1 MAVYTINKDQLRSI
15 LIKNW
20 MTHDALWYGEVAT
33 KFGMSEASP
42 MNLRVCRKL
51 GQIEFGRLMKMVE
64 TPSPKN
70 IEEYQELF
78 EVGEQVF
85 FPDFVSA
92 QISYPGNDSQIFDFL
107 DCFAYKGMKKLGL
120 LPDYECG
127 IFERIEGWFDAM
139 ELHYT
144 RTPDLSRCL
153 RLKGNKC
160 RITVQFHFE
169 SREVPSLHKGN
180 NEAKYT

>member
-1 MAVYTINKDQLRSI
+1 MVVYTINQDQLRNI

-20 MTHDALWYGEVAT
+20 MTHDSLWYGEAAA
-33 KFGMSEASP
+33 KFGMAEASP

-51 GQIEFGRLMKMVE
+51 GQVEFGRLMKMVE
-64 TPSPKN
+64 APSPKN

-78 EVGEQVF
+78 ELGKQVF
-85 FPDFVSA
+85 FPDFVST
-92 QISYPGNDSQIFDFL
+92 QISYPGNDSQIFDFI
-107 DCFAYKGMKKLGL
+107 DCFAHKGMKKLGL

-139 ELHYT
+139 GLKYT

-153 RLKGNKC
+153 KLKGEEC

-169 SREVPSLHKGN
+169 SR
-180 NEAKYT
+180 

>member
-1 MAVYTINKDQLRSI
+1 MAVCTINQDQLRNI

-20 MTHDALWYGEVAT
+20 MTHDALWYGEVAA
-33 KFGMSEASP
+33 KFGMAEASP

-64 TPSPKN
+64 APSPKN

-78 EVGEQVF
+78 ELGKQVF

-92 QISYPGNDSQIFDFL
+92 QISYPGNDLQIFNFL
-107 DCFAYKGMKKLGL
+107 DCFAHKGMKKLGL

-139 ELHYT
+139 GLKYT

-153 RLKGNKC
+153 KLTGKECK
-160 RITVQFHFE
+160 ITVQFHFD
-169 SREVPSLHKGN
+169 SSEVLSFRNKNGV
-180 NEAKYT
+180 